1 MGGKY
6 LSSNS
11 LLQSTLT
18 FELAYKAKPVIT
30 QKHTSTIENMIK
42 IRVLGDDWGNVIP
55 RTLPDIGL
63 KMGDD
68 EAPEVSQ
75 EKSKLFLGE
84 LYEQE
89 Y

>member
-1 MGGKY
+1 MA
-6 LSSNS
+6 S
-11 LLQSTLT
+11 
-18 FELAYKAKPVIT
+18 KAKPVIT
-30 QKHTSTIENMIK
+30 QEHTSTIENMIK
-42 IRVLGDDWGNVIP
+42 IRVLGDYWGNVIP

-84 LYEQE
+84 LYERE
-89 Y
+89 HINKSMRLDVEAEEK